1 MQALLIVGRI
11 ASFHL
16 TRWPNSLQGMGA
28 LARDRFSLRGVDG
41 LEFHRVLGTGK
52 GNDTSP
58 SADLSRTALFL
69 MWRDEEALRN
79 FVGHHPIAHR
89 MNDAPEHWHVKLRS
103 VGGMG
108 AWKGRSV
115 PEMLERGS
123 DSGRIAVITR
133 AHVRMRSWRTFG
145 TAGVPVDRSLKGAK
159 GLLRV
164 VGIGEAPVGMLGTFS
179 LWQSTDHMKQWAY
192 QSPQHQEV
200 MRRTRDE
207 HWYGEEMF
215 ARFEPYDSTGTW
227 DGNDPLA

>member
-16 TRWPNSLQGMGA
+16 TRWANALQGMNA
-28 LARDRFSLRGVDG
+28 LARDRIALRGVDG
-41 LEFHRVLGTGK
+41 LEFWRVLGTGK
-52 GNDTSP
+52 GDDTTP

-69 MWRDEEALRN
+69 MWRNEDAFHNFLREQAVARQMNEAE
-79 FVGHHPIAHR
+79 
-89 MNDAPEHWHVKLRS
+89 EHWHVKLRS
-103 VGGMG
+103 AGGMG
-108 AWKGRSV
+108 SWKGHAV
-115 PEMLERGS
+115 PELLEHGT

-133 AHVRMRSWRTFG
+133 AHVHAKSWRTFG
-145 TAGVPVDRSLKGAK
+145 KAGAPVDHSLKGAD

-207 HWYGEEMF
+207 GWYGEEMF

-227 DGNDPLA
+227 DGANPLA